1 MRRRG
6 LPKLRWHVT
15 RSQPSPNHFEERQ
28 DRATAGLLPHAA
40 FSRSRSM
47 LALWSLALD
56 GEELC
61 SSRDDRQ
68 CRAWVTRTCSVS
80 HSRCADSEQVTPR
93 VSRRSG
99 RTMHRSCA
107 ELIRYRKDLARPAPF
122 ECVCALIWQARCQKT
137 HSMARDLRLSD
148 TWRGG
153 EKAFGRILRLLSSAP
168 HRVTVEVPLSRLGSM
183 RTHHGG
189 RSLQGVL
196 QATGKEQV
204 SSWPTAAA
212 SCS

>member
-1 MRRRG
+1 
-6 LPKLRWHVT
+6 
-15 RSQPSPNHFEERQ
+15 
-28 DRATAGLLPHAA
+28 
-40 FSRSRSM
+40 
-47 LALWSLALD
+47 
-56 GEELC
+56 
-61 SSRDDRQ
+61 
-68 CRAWVTRTCSVS
+68 
-80 HSRCADSEQVTPR
+80 
-93 VSRRSG
+93 
-99 RTMHRSCA
+99 MHRSCA

-153 EKAFGRILRLLSSAP
+153 EKALGRILRLLRSAP

-183 RTHHGG
+183 QTHHRG

-204 SSWPTAAA
+204 FLVAHGGGGLAVLMYIAHNPEARERVRALVTLRSETTEQRQRREGK
-212 SCS
+212 

>member
-1 MRRRG
+1 
-6 LPKLRWHVT
+6 
-15 RSQPSPNHFEERQ
+15 
-28 DRATAGLLPHAA
+28 
-40 FSRSRSM
+40 
-47 LALWSLALD
+47 
-56 GEELC
+56 
-61 SSRDDRQ
+61 
-68 CRAWVTRTCSVS
+68 
-80 HSRCADSEQVTPR
+80 
-93 VSRRSG
+93 
-99 RTMHRSCA
+99 MHRSCA

-153 EKAFGRILRLLSSAP
+153 EKAFGRILRLLRSAP

-204 SSWPTAAA
+204 FLVAHGGGLVVLMYIARNPEARERVRALVTLRSEATEQRQR
-212 SCS
+212 CEGK